1 MALPVLYF
9 CFITRQHSTAMITQT
24 TTSYAHETETGF
36 MAKYHTFIEKAE
48 FTRTGWAATAMMIQG
63 CILSPAL
70 LLSMSYLGGGDWQF
84 LASMLGF
91 LTVLV
96 PILGALPVKYIV
108 PAFGFSLTLHV
119 LIILSNLLL

>member
-1 MALPVLYF
+1 MV
-9 CFITRQHSTAMITQT
+9 TQT
-24 TTSYAHETETGF
+24 TTTYADQEEKGLMASYH
-36 MAKYHTFIEKAE
+36 KFIEKAE

-70 LLSMSYLGGGDWQF
+70 LLSMSYLNGGDWQF

-96 PILGALPVKYIV
+96 PILGALPVRVIA
-108 PAFGFSLTLHV
+108 PCFLASLTLHV

>member
-1 MALPVLYF
+1 M
-9 CFITRQHSTAMITQT
+9 ISTT
-24 TTSYAHETETGF
+24 TTSYAHQAETGL
-36 MAKYHTFIEKAE
+36 MASYHTFIEKAE

-63 CILSPAL
+63 CILSPTL

-96 PILGALPVKYIV
+96 PILGALPVKYIA
-108 PAFGFSLTLHV
+108 PAFLFSLTLHV
-119 LIILSNLLL
+119 LIILGNLLL

>member
-1 MALPVLYF
+1 MNGTFGASILNN
-9 CFITRQHSTAMITQT
+9 TAMIAQT
-24 TTSYAHETETGF
+24 TTTYEHQHEKGLMASYH
-36 MAKYHTFIEKAE
+36 KFIEKAE

-70 LLSMSYLGGGDWQF
+70 LISMSYLNGGDWQF

-96 PILGALPVKYIV
+96 PILGALPVRVIIPCFLV
-108 PAFGFSLTLHV
+108 SLVLH
-119 LIILSNLLL
+119 LAIILSNLTVLIG